1 MGRPMG
7 TTRPVAGSF
16 TVAAASRG
24 SWSDSTAVW
33 PASVSSTKARESR
46 STPKA
51 LAHAAASASPPLT
64 IFGAEMIKLFPLL
77 LLVAIHFF
85 AASQVV
91 VAVSKTCRK
100 CNVHGIFFAVIS
112 LLSSVDSVIDT
123 PAPFIPW
130 IPPYS
135 PAIPAI
141 KYACAPCS
149 GGCHTVTSLY
159 RSAPVLNAQS
169 QFRPWSSLP
178 SLVLPPHRANWLQ
191 PMLRTQVFRAIRASQ
206 TATRAAARSAG
217 GRDGGAARATSGSS
231 PLRWRRSWIMVQIM
245 SPTGGPLKLER
256 PTPRLRSRPNSG
268 APTSTL
274 AWSTPANSS
283 LIWSSRW
290 GTISVSHM
298 WSSTACTTT
307 SSNLLSSLPVTA
319 CQTAAACLWRIM
331 A

>member
-7 TTRPVAGSF
+7 TSRWVLGSL

-33 PASVSSTKARESR
+33 PASVSSTRARESR
-46 STPKA
+46 STPRA
-51 LAHAAASASPPLT
+51 LAHAAASASPPST
-64 IFGAEMIKLFPLL
+64 IFGAEIIKLLPLL

-100 CNVHGIFFAVIS
+100 CNVQGIFFAVMS
-112 LLSSVDSVIDT
+112 FVSSVDSVIDT
-123 PAPFIPW
+123 PKPFIPW

-159 RSAPVLNAQS
+159 RSAPVLKAQS

-178 SLVLPPHRANWLQ
+178 PWVLPPHRANWLH
-191 PMLRTQVFRAIRASQ
+191 PMLSTQVFRAMSASQ
-206 TATRAAARSAG
+206 AATRAAARAAG
-217 GRDGGAARATSGSS
+217 GRAAGAAAVMAGWS
-231 PLRWRRSWIMVQIM
+231 PLCSRRSWMMVQMM

-256 PTPRLRSRPNSG
+256 PTPRLSSRPNSG
-268 APTSTL
+268 TPASLL
-274 AWSTPANSS
+274 AWSTPASSS
-283 LIWSSRW
+283 LIWSSKC

-298 WSSTACTTT
+298 WSSTACTIT
-307 SSNLLSSLPVTA
+307 SSSLLSSLPVTA
-319 CQTAAACLWRIM
+319 SHTAAACLWRM
-331 A
+331 VA